1 MAKTKGLEAGP
12 VTLLDVLQSK
22 HEYTS
27 PLFQRRYVWGKT
39 EIKKLWED
47 IDEVLEGRESSRFLG
62 ALVLEV
68 KSSGL
73 AFQVDSSWII
83 DGQQRLTTL
92 YIALLKLAKLAL
104 EAGDKQ
110 FAKGIVED
118 YLLNSKGHSQN
129 TPKLVP
135 TLPDNAQF
143 NELFAPLSEFSPN
156 LRAKYGVEEGP
167 ISTAAKVIE
176 NEIKRRIVVDG
187 VINHD
192 RLEEVSKAILEK
204 LKFVQISLGDTE
216 DPHQVF
222 DSLNG
227 RGVRLE
233 NKDLIRNIVFQRLSG
248 QPSAAESLY
257 NSNWLPFEADLG
269 EFLEDY
275 FFPFALIHSPG
286 TTKSTLLADLRDR
299 WVNFDPP
306 AIMKDLR
313 AYVPFY
319 LAIVD
324 PKSPKSWRTENE
336 SLDEVVKRSHRM
348 KAPSSLLPYLLEVL
362 YSVQNGLLSADEG
375 IRNFRFVE
383 AFLVRRAFAGLE
395 PTGLHAVFKDLW
407 QHTKGDAFTAQKR
420 IDDNPTVRFPTD
432 EEFTNDIKFRGL
444 YRRKL
449 AKYIVLEYER
459 DLRGGDPLP
468 EIDVNKVTL
477 DHIIPQVLTSDWAH
491 VVSNDDHDKLV
502 HTWGN
507 LVPLSG
513 SANSQKGQQ
522 SWATVREFFRTE
534 TIFKS
539 TKRIAFQNEQWNI
552 DALRSRSDELALWA
566 LRRWE
571 RMLN

>member
-1 MAKTKGLEAGP
+1 MAKSKGLEAGP
-12 VTLLDVLQSK
+12 VTLLEILQSK

-27 PLFQRRYVWGKT
+27 PLFQRRYVWGKS

-47 IDEVLEGRESSRFLG
+47 IDEVLEGRDSSRFLG

-92 YIALLKLAKLAL
+92 YITLLKLAKLGI
-104 EAGDKQ
+104 ESGDSD

-118 YLLNSKGHSQN
+118 YLLNSKGNSKN

-135 TLPDNAQF
+135 TLPDYAQF
-143 NELFAPLSEFSPN
+143 NELFEPLSEFQPN
-156 LRAKYGVEEGP
+156 LRAKYGSDDKT
-167 ISTAAKVIE
+167 ISVASRVIE
-176 NEIKRRIVVDG
+176 NEIRKRVVVDG
-187 VINHD
+187 EINRQ

-204 LKFVQISLGDTE
+204 LKFVQISLGDSE

-248 QPSAAESLY
+248 QPSNAEALY
-257 NSNWLPFEADLG
+257 NSYWLPFEADLG
-269 EFLEDY
+269 DELESY

-299 WVNFDPP
+299 WVDFDPT

-313 AYVPFY
+313 TFVPYF
-319 LAIVD
+319 LTIVD
-324 PKSPKSWRTENE
+324 PLSSKAWRTENE
-336 SLDEVVKRSHRM
+336 ALYEAIRRFHRM
-348 KAPSSLLPYLLEVL
+348 KAPSSLLPYLLQVL
-362 YSVQNGLLSADEG
+362 RSADKGVLSEDEA
-375 IRNFRFVE
+375 IRNFRLIE
-383 AFLVRRAFAGLE
+383 SFLVRRAFAGLE

-407 QHTKGDAFTAQKR
+407 QYTQGDAFKAQTR
-420 IDDNPTVRFPTD
+420 IDDNPTVRFPSDD
-432 EEFTNDIKFRGL
+432 EFESDIKNRGL

-459 DLRGGDPLP
+459 DLRSGDPLP
-468 EIDVNKVTL
+468 EIDVDKVTL
-477 DHIIPQVLTSDWAH
+477 DHIIPQTLTAEWAAVVNSDEH
-491 VVSNDDHDKLV
+491 EKLV

-513 SANSQKGQQ
+513 SGNSQKGQQ
-522 SWATVREFFRTE
+522 SWASVREFFRTE

-539 TKRIAFQNEQWNI
+539 TKRIASQNEQWNI
-552 DALRSRSDELALWA
+552 DALRKRSNELSVWA
-566 LRRWE
+566 ARRWE
-571 RMLN
+571 RLLN